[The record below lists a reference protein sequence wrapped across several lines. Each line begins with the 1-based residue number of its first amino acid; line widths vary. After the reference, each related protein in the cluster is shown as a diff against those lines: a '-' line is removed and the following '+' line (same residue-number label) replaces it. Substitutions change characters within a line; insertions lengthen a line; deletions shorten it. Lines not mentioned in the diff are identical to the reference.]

1 MNANPR
7 QTAAHGMLLA
17 STVLVR
23 TPLGVPRG
31 PEMVAEA
38 A

>member
-7 QTAAHGMLLA
+7 YTAAHGMLLA

-23 TPLGVPRG
+23 TPVGVPRG
-31 PEMVAEA
+31 PEMMVEA